1 VTDFIC
7 HFCRDDNADFPTLS
21 SDITTD
27 TLTSV
32 EYKQNSFF
40 PTRVRWRRRTLI
52 SDHRDTF
59 PRSTMTTTGIP
70 SFRPTLIGGTHA
82 ASTGHYLATAAA
94 YRILEQGGNAIDAG
108 VAAGLSLNVV
118 LPSSTNIGGVAP
130 ILIYNESEK
139 RVASIS
145 GLGRWPKTASLEHF
159 VENRGSTIPQG
170 VERMI
175 VPAAADAW
183 MTALIEHGTMSFE
196 QVATPALEYARDGIA
211 VGAGLA
217 KTMAKFAADA
227 ESWPTRT
234 EAYAKDG
241 DFPGVGDRL
250 QQSALAR
257 TFERLIEVERAN
269 EGKGREQAI
278 QAAREF
284 FYKGEIAE
292 EIVDF
297 VQSNGGFLSMSDMAE
312 FSVGHEEPEV
322 GRFNGAEVYTNGP
335 WCQGPAFAET
345 VQILAGDDL
354 KRLGHNTADYI
365 HIVAEALKLSFSD
378 RDAYYGDPD
387 FVDVPMRGL
396 LSDDY
401 ARARRQ
407 DIDMQRAWPAMP
419 DRGDP
424 WQFEGR
430 SQPADYAYEPPLPVL
445 GDAEP
450 DTSYA
455 CVVDRWGNMFSAT
468 PSDGAT
474 AVVPSLGFTPST
486 RGSQSWLDPRH
497 PSALLPW
504 KRPRLTP
511 NALLAFKDDKPWMVF
526 GTPGGDAQL
535 QATVQYFLN
544 VAVFDM
550 TPQQAAEAPRFLI
563 WSFPDSF
570 WPHVYTPGRMEL
582 ERRFDAEIGKELER
596 RGHEVEWLSLYDGR
610 ADNICGIAV
619 NHATGT
625 LAAGADLR
633 GEAYAITR

>member
-257 TFERLIEVERAN
+257 TFERLVEVERAN

>member
-1 VTDFIC
+1 
-7 HFCRDDNADFPTLS
+7 
-21 SDITTD
+21 
-27 TLTSV
+27 
-32 EYKQNSFF
+32 
-40 PTRVRWRRRTLI
+40 
-52 SDHRDTF
+52 
-59 PRSTMTTTGIP
+59 MTTTGIP

-257 TFERLIEVERAN
+257 TFERLVEVERAN